1 MFKAGALKDN
11 KLYVRND
18 QGKWIELQEAAK
30 QYEQHRIL
38 KHT

>member
-11 KLYVRND
+11 KLCVRNYE
-18 QGKWIELQEAAK
+18 GKWIELYEAAK
-30 QYEQHRIL
+30 QYEQHRNL